1 MHGLENVKH
10 PSFVFTDWPRRGSR
24 GLAIKVQRS
33 SDTELLV
40 AAAGPGV
47 AHFNRTCPSQVQTA
61 AKCLDSCIP
70 RTAASQ

>member
-10 PSFVFTDWPRRGSR
+10 PSFVFTGWPRR

-61 AKCLDSCIP
+61 ANCLDSCIL